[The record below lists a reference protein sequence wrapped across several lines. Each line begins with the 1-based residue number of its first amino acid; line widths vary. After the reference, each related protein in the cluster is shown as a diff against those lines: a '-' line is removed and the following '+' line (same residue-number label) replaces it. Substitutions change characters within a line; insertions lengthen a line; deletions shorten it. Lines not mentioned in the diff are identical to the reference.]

1 MDKGDVLVSS
11 SNDVT
16 RIVLTGG
23 PCGGKTSA
31 LAHLKAHFEALGV
44 RIFRVSELATILIGG
59 GADLGSLDMAGLLS
73 FEQNLIQ
80 MQMAMEDLYCDLA
93 RRHDGPAI
101 ILCDRGTMDVSAY
114 LPRHVWNVLLDSY
127 GWTEV
132 ALRDQRYDAIIHLE
146 SAAVGAPDYYT
157 TANNEARLETPEQA
171 AALDRAV
178 QTAWIG
184 HPHLRVI
191 DSSTSFEDKMAR
203 TINAVASVAGIPERR
218 EIERKFLVKA
228 GFDPSTLTVPHQTF
242 QIAQTYL
249 KTSDGSAARVR
260 ERRGQGAAVYTH
272 NVKRY
277 LEGGIREEHEV
288 QISGREYVE
297 FLTER
302 DPARRTVRKERRCF
316 LWERQYF
323 ELDTFIEP
331 RPGLTVL
338 EIELQNADDEVK
350 LPPFIEVTED
360 VTDDGT
366 YTNYAMALTDD

>member
-1 MDKGDVLVSS
+1 MSV

-31 LAHLKAHFEALGV
+31 LAHLKAHFEAKGV
-44 RIFRVSELATILIGG
+44 RIFQVSELATILIGG
-59 GADLGSLDMAGLLS
+59 GADLAKLDMAGLLS

-80 MQMAMEDLYCDLA
+80 MQMAMEDLYHDLA

-132 ALRDQRYDAIIHLE
+132 ALRDQRYDAVIHLE
-146 SAAVGAPDYYT
+146 SAAVGAPEYYT

-171 AALDRAV
+171 AELDRAV

-191 DSSTSFEDKMAR
+191 DSSTSFEVKMAR
-203 TINAVASVAGIPERR
+203 TIKAVSIVAGIPAGR

-228 GFDPSTLTVPHQTF
+228 GFDPGSLPVVHRTF

-249 KTSDGSAARVR
+249 KTDDGSAARVR
-260 ERRGQGAAVYTH
+260 ERRGQGAAVYSHT
-272 NVKRY
+272 VKRT
-277 LEGGIREEHEV
+277 LEAGVREEHEH

-297 FLTER
+297 YLTER
-302 DPARRTVRKERRCF
+302 DPGKRTVRKERRCF
-316 LWERQYF
+316 LWAGQYF

-331 RPGLTVL
+331 RAGLTLL
-338 EIELQNADDEVK
+338 EIELDDVEDEVN
-350 LPPFIEVTED
+350 LPPFIEIVGD
-360 VTDDGT
+360 VTRDES
-366 YTNYAMALTDD
+366 YTNFSMALIED

>member
-1 MDKGDVLVSS
+1 MSVSNVS
-11 SNDVT
+11 VSNEVT

-31 LAHLKAHFEALGV
+31 LAHLKAHFEARGV
-44 RIFRVSELATILIGG
+44 RIFQVSELATILIGG
-59 GADLGSLDMAGLLS
+59 GADLAKLDLAGLLS

-80 MQMAMEDLYCDLA
+80 MQMAMEDLYHDLA

-132 ALRDQRYDAIIHLE
+132 ALRDQRYDAVIHLE

-191 DSSTSFEDKMAR
+191 DSSTSFEVKMAR
-203 TINAVASVAGIPERR
+203 TIKAVSIVAGIPAGR

-228 GFDPSTLTVPHQTF
+228 GFDPASLAVVHRTF

-249 KTSDGSAARVR
+249 KTDDGSTARVR
-260 ERRGQGAAVYTH
+260 ERRGQGAAVYSHT
-272 NVKRY
+272 VKRT
-277 LEGGIREEHEV
+277 LEAGGREEYEH

-297 FLTER
+297 YLTER
-302 DPARRTVRKERRCF
+302 DPAKRTVRKERRCF
-316 LWERQYF
+316 LWAGQYF

-331 RPGLTVL
+331 RAGLTLLGIDLDDV
-338 EIELQNADDEVK
+338 EDEVN
-350 LPPFIEVTED
+350 LPPFIEIVGD
-360 VTDDGT
+360 VTSDEN
-366 YTNYAMALTDD
+366 YTNFSMALIED